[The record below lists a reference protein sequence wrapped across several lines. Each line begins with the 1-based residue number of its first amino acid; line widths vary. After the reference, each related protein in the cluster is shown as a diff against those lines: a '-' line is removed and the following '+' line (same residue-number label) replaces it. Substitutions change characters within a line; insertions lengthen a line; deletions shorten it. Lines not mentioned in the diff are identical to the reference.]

1 MSTQNRIWS
10 VRGKS
15 LGMEDTVIHRESMV
29 LKGLAFLRILVR
41 FLDRFDSS
49 VDLFDIAFDFLL
61 N

>member
-1 MSTQNRIWS
+1 M
-10 VRGKS
+10 
-15 LGMEDTVIHRESMV
+15 GMEDTVIHRESMV